1 MAGEEEGYEEAG
13 YRAYLLRLWR
23 AGSKDTLDWRSSL
36 ESTGTGELRMF
47 TNLSDLFEFLEA
59 QIEENQEEDNY

>member
-1 MAGEEEGYEEAG
+1 MVSEEEG

-23 AGSKDTLDWRSSL
+23 EGSKDSLDWRASL
-36 ESTGTGELRMF
+36 ESTGNGELRMF

-59 QIEENQEEDNY
+59 QIEENLEEDN

>member
-1 MAGEEEGYEEAG
+1 MAGEEEG

-23 AGSKDTLDWRSSL
+23 EGSKDSLAWRASL

-47 TNLSDLFEFLEA
+47 TNLVDLFEFLEA
-59 QIEENQEEDNY
+59 QIEENHEEDNY